1 MKAVKRDAREMK
13 DSGIE
18 WIGQIPQN
26 WKIYKLKYL
35 IHEPLQYGA
44 NAVGQIYDEKLPRYV
59 RITDI
64 SSEGILRSI
73 NRQSLS
79 QEMAEPYLLEDGDVL
94 LARSGATVGKA
105 FLYKKSDGICA
116 FAGYLIRAKCKNSKI
131 AKLLYYYT
139 ASISYEIWKNGIF
152 NQATIQNIGA
162 EKYAN
167 MKIPLSLADA
177 EQQAIS
183 DYLDDRCAKIDAIIA
198 EAKASIEEY
207 RELKTSLIDE
217 SVTKGV
223 LENIDFKDSGLTW
236 LKKIPVT
243 WKIAPSKALFS
254 QSNERKYDGDE
265 QLTSSQKY
273 GIISQK
279 DYMEREQSRVVIAT
293 QGIEN
298 WKHVEPNDFIISLR
312 SFQGGLEKSD
322 ISGCITWHYI
332 VLRPKKD
339 VYPEYFKWLLKS
351 SKYINALQSTCN
363 FIRDGQDLRF
373 SNFVQVPLFIIPMK
387 EQKEI
392 AEYLNLKIPQIDML
406 ISEKQSLIEDLEFY
420 KKSLIYEVVTGKRKV
435 VAG

>member
-1 MKAVKRDAREMK
+1 M
-13 DSGIE
+13 
-18 WIGQIPQN
+18 
-26 WKIYKLKYL
+26 
-35 IHEPLQYGA
+35 
-44 NAVGQIYDEKLPRYV
+44 VGFGGR
-59 RITDI
+59 RRAA
-64 SSEGILRSI
+64 SE
-73 NRQSLS
+73 
-79 QEMAEPYLLEDGDVL
+79 
-94 LARSGATVGKA
+94 
-105 FLYKKSDGICA
+105 
-116 FAGYLIRAKCKNSKI
+116 
-131 AKLLYYYT
+131 
-139 ASISYEIWKNGIF
+139 
-152 NQATIQNIGA
+152 
-162 EKYAN
+162 
-167 MKIPLSLADA
+167 
-177 EQQAIS
+177 
-183 DYLDDRCAKIDAIIA
+183 
-198 EAKASIEEY
+198 
-207 RELKTSLIDE
+207 
-217 SVTKGV
+217 
-223 LENIDFKDSGLTW
+223 
-236 LKKIPVT
+236 
-243 WKIAPSKALFS
+243 
-254 QSNERKYDGDE
+254 KYDGDE

-332 VLRPKKD
+332 VLRPKKN

-406 ISEKQSLIEDLEFY
+406 ISEKQSLIEDLESY